1 MEEKKEITAKD
12 LVEIIKANPDIN
24 FVANAVTPWHA
35 IAIDA
40 SIKWLQDQGVVL
52 KGLCLL
58 EPYTDYGFACDT
70 NVFTNT
76 VSKKYLYKYSF
87 HPYHLLRRKFYFY
100 RFIFGNAH
108 KRKSDDIVYLLS
120 ADRRINIGSYI
131 YELLPHKHICFI
143 LTEEGVGTYLGT
155 QEPIIPTYNSFISY
169 LKYLKFKH
177 KISMNHYV
185 EKHHE
190 VVNNRLF
197 TEDEDGELILNERIV
212 PYYRDS
218 VYDKAKRALGE
229 AAKFDLRDSVLLCTN
244 GWWPRSKVKD
254 DEDYKVLLE
263 VCNNLHAKGIKI
275 ILKPHPRDAFFA
287 QHAKDLN
294 AEIMEQSYPIEPICS
309 ISRPK
314 AIIGYSSTALV
325 TAKLFWNIPVYCLS
339 DMLDQSKLD
348 DFYIKE
354 TVNFKK
360 KFHNYVCFPKR
371 LEEIV
376 IL

>member
-40 SIKWLQDQGVVL
+40 SIMWLQDQGVDVR
-52 KGLCLL
+52 GLCLL
-58 EPYTDYGFACDT
+58 EPHMDYGYVCDT
-70 NVFTNT
+70 SVFTNT
-76 VSKKYLYKYSF
+76 VSKKYMYKYSF
-87 HPYHLLRRKFYFY
+87 HPYHLIRRKYYFY
-100 RFIFGNAH
+100 RFIFGNVH
-108 KRKSDDIVYLLS
+108 KRNSDNLVYLLS
-120 ADRRINIGSYI
+120 PGTNVDIGSYV
-131 YELLPHKHICFI
+131 YELLPHKHIRYI

-155 QEPIIPTYNSFISY
+155 CEREIPTYNSFITF
-169 LKYLKFKH
+169 LKYLKTIH
-177 KISMNHYV
+177 RYSMIDYV

-244 GWWPRSKVKD
+244 AWYRDKVKD
-254 DEDYKVLLE
+254 DEDYKVLLD
-263 VCNNLHAKGIKI
+263 VCNNLHAKGVKI

-287 QHAKDLN
+287 EHAKNLH
-294 AEIMEQSYPIEPICS
+294 AEIMEHSYPIESMCS
-309 ISRPK
+309 ISQPK

-348 DFYIKE
+348 DLYLKE
-354 TVNFKK
+354 TGKFKK

-371 LEEIV
+371 MDEIL
-376 IL
+376 IK